1 MALIG
6 KIRQNTVIVLLFI
19 GGGIALFILS
29 EMTSGAGGAL
39 GPVMNR
45 MGAVGEREI
54 DRNDFERTASAA
66 FSGGDAFQ
74 NRDQL
79 WNFYVNEAVVKN
91 EAEELGLSVS
101 QDEMTELQYGANPSP
116 VVRRNLTDPNTGQ
129 LNTTL
134 LAQIRQDIENNSVDA
149 AIQEGRLN
157 PNFKSIW
164 TYQRREIEAS
174 RLQEKMTALMTKAM
188 YAPNWQAQDYADEQ
202 FGNRKVAIVKVPFE
216 EVDDTDVEVSNA
228 DVQAFIDENR
238 SIFDN
243 PEETRQL
250 SYLAFEVTPTQADSN
265 EIRTTLNEIADD
277 WRKEESETA
286 DSLFALSNNGS
297 YQAAYQTAERFS
309 PIVADAAIN
318 QAAVGSVYGP
328 YIEGNAMKLMKVV
341 DRVTMSDSAKTRHI
355 LRNASTPSQFDEAN
369 RVIDSLMS
377 VVQRNRRK
385 FADLAEEFSQDPG
398 SASNGGVYE
407 KVTPGQFVKPFDNV
421 LFRTGSIGSLY
432 KVRTQ
437 YGVHLVDVMSRS
449 RSTQPRAKVAYI
461 VEPIIPSSAT
471 EDAVMAK
478 AQTFLN
484 GKKSL
489 SEMKS
494 AAEGMGMVVKTSA
507 PLPISNYTLADL
519 GSGQDVKDMMCWAY
533 SASKGDVSPVV
544 YSFTDQQLF
553 YQNNHV
559 IIGLADVLAKG
570 LPSAASV
577 KDALQDQV
585 RNRVKGQ
592 KLADMLAGKDLDA
605 VAAQYEVTIDSI
617 SSNPTLQSLPG
628 IGQEPKVIAA
638 AASVASGSTSK
649 PIVGRNGVY
658 FVKPLGDA
666 STGTSGNLPI
676 ARSQINTTVR
686 AQNGNVLLPA
696 LRAGT
701 TVADERAAGDCQ

>member
-6 KIRQNTVIVLLFI
+6 KIRQNTLIVLLFI

-101 QDEMTELQYGANPSP
+101 QEEMAELQYGNNPSP
-116 VVRRNLTDPNTGQ
+116 IVRRNMTDPQTGQ

-134 LAQIRQDIENNSVDA
+134 LSQIRSDIENNSIDA

-164 TYQRREIEAS
+164 NYQRREIEAT

-188 YAPNWQAQDYADEQ
+188 YAPN
-202 FGNRKVAIVKVPFE
+202 
-216 EVDDTDVEVSNA
+216 TDVEISDA

-250 SYLAFEVTPTQADSN
+250 SYLTFEVTPTAADSS
-265 EIRTTLNEIADD
+265 EIRNTLNTIADD
-277 WRKEESETA
+277 WRSRDGEAA
-286 DSLFALSNNGS
+286 DSLFAISNNGS
-297 YQAAYQTAERFS
+297 YQGAYLTADRLS
-309 PIVADAAIN
+309 PIIADAAIN

-328 YIEGNAMKLMKVV
+328 YAEGNAMKLMKVI

-355 LRNASTPSQFDEAN
+355 LRNASTPAQFEEAD
-369 RVIDSLMS
+369 RLIDSLMT

-385 FADLAEEFSQDPG
+385 FAELAEEFSQDPG

-421 LFRTGSIGSLY
+421 LLRTGTVGRLY
-432 KVRTQ
+432 KIRTSF
-437 YGVHLVDVMSRS
+437 GVHLVDIMSRS
-449 RSTQPRAKVAYI
+449 RSTQPRAKVAFV
-461 VEPIIPSSAT
+461 VEPIIPTSAT
-471 EDAVMAK
+471 EDAVLAK

-484 GKKSL
+484 GKNSL
-489 SEMKS
+489 ADMKS
-494 AAEGMGMVVKTSA
+494 AAESMGMEVKNSA
-507 PLPISNYTLADL
+507 PLPISNYTLQDL
-519 GSGQDVKDMMCWAY
+519 GSGQDVKDMMCWAF
-533 SASKGDVSPVV
+533 SADKGDVSPVV

-559 IIGLADVLAKG
+559 VIGLADVLPKG

-592 KLADMLAGKDLDA
+592 KLAEMLAGKNIEA
-605 VAAQYEVTIDSI
+605 VAAQYEVSIDSTG
-617 SSNPTLQSLPG
+617 SNPTLQSLPR

-638 AASVASGSTSK
+638 AASVATGSTSA
-649 PIVGRNGVY
+649 PIVGRTGVF
-658 FVKPLGDA
+658 FVKPLVDA
-666 STGTSGNLPI
+666 PTGNSSNLPA
-676 ARSQINTTVR
+676 ARTQINTAVR

-701 TVADERAAGDCQ
+701 DVADERADADCQ

>member
-101 QDEMTELQYGANPSP
+101 QDEMNELQYGANPSP
-116 VVRRNLTDPNTGQ
+116 VVRRNMTDPNTGQ

-134 LAQIRQDIENNSVDA
+134 LSQIRQDIENNSIDA

-164 TYQRREIEAS
+164 SYQRREIEAS

-188 YAPNWQAQDYADEQ
+188 YAPNWQAQDYANEQ
-202 FGNRKVAIVKVPFE
+202 SGNRKVAIVKVPFE
-216 EVDDTDVEVSNA
+216 EIDNTDVEISDA

-250 SYLAFEVTPTQADSN
+250 NYVTFAVTPTLADSN
-265 EIRTTLNEIADD
+265 EIRTSLNETADA
-277 WRKEESETA
+277 WRKETTEA
-286 DSLFALSNNGS
+286 GDSLFALSNNGT
-297 YQAAYQTAERFS
+297 YQGVYQTADRFS

-318 QAAVGSVYGP
+318 QAEIGSVYGP
-328 YIEGNAMKLMKVV
+328 YVEGSAMKLLKVI

-355 LRNASTPSQFDEAN
+355 LRNASTPAQFDEAN
-369 RVIDSLMS
+369 RVIDSLMTVLQS
-377 VVQRNRRK
+377 NRGK
-385 FADLAEEFSQDPG
+385 FGALAEEFSQDPG

-421 LFRTGSIGSLY
+421 LFRTGTVGQLY
-432 KVRTQ
+432 KIRTSF
-437 YGVHLVDVMSRS
+437 GIHLVDIMSRS
-449 RSTQPRAKVAYI
+449 RSTQPRAKVAYV
-461 VEPIIPSSAT
+461 VEPIIPSSTT
-471 EDAVMAK
+471 EDAVLAK

-484 GKKSL
+484 GKNTIA
-489 SEMKS
+489 EMKS
-494 AAEGMGMVVKTSA
+494 AAESMGMEIKTSA

-519 GSGQDVKDMMCWAY
+519 GSGQDVKDMMCWAF
-533 SASKGDVSPVV
+533 SADKGDVSPAV

-559 IIGLADVLAKG
+559 VIGLADVLPKG

-592 KLADMLAGKDLDA
+592 KLADMLAGKDLEA
-605 VAAQYEVTIDSI
+605 VAAQYEATIDSI
-617 SSNPTLQSLPG
+617 GSNPTLQSLPR

-638 AASVASGSTSK
+638 AASVATGSTSK
-649 PIVGRNGVY
+649 PIIGRTGVF
-658 FVKPLGDA
+658 FVKPLNDA
-666 STGTSGNLPI
+666 TTGTSGNLPI

-701 TVADERAAGDCQ
+701 DVADERAAADCQ

>member
-91 EAEELGLSVS
+91 EA
-101 QDEMTELQYGANPSP
+101 
-116 VVRRNLTDPNTGQ
+116 

-134 LAQIRQDIENNSVDA
+134 LSQIRSDIENNSIDA
-149 AIQEGRLN
+149 AISEGRLN

-164 TYQRREIEAS
+164 NYQRREIEAT

-188 YAPNWQAQDYADEQ
+188 YAPNWQAQSFANEQ

-216 EVDDTDVEVSNA
+216 EIDDTDVEISDA

-250 SYLAFEVTPTQADSN
+250 SYIPFEVAPTSADSN
-265 EIRTTLNEIADD
+265 AIRTTLNEIAED
-277 WRKEESETA
+277 WRKEPNETA

-297 YQAAYQTAERFS
+297 YQAAYLTADRLS
-309 PIVADAAIN
+309 PIIADAAIN
-318 QAAVGSVYGP
+318 QAEVGSVYGP
-328 YIEGNAMKLMKVV
+328 YVEGNAMKLMKVI

-355 LRNASTPSQFDEAN
+355 LRNASTPEQFEEAN
-369 RVIDSLMS
+369 RLVDSLMN
-377 VVQRNRRK
+377 VLQRNRRK

-421 LFRTGSIGSLY
+421 LFRTGRVGQLY
-432 KVRTQ
+432 KIRTSF
-437 YGVHLVDVMSRS
+437 GIHLVDIMSRS
-449 RSTQPRAKVAYI
+449 RSTQPRAKIAYV
-461 VEPIIPSSAT
+461 VEPIIPSSET
-471 EDAVMAK
+471 EDAVLAK

-484 GKKSL
+484 GKSSL
-489 SEMKS
+489 TELEA
-494 AAEGMGMVVKTSA
+494 AAESMGMEVKTST
-507 PLPISNYTLADL
+507 PLPISNYTLQEL
-519 GSGQDVKDMMCWAY
+519 GSGQDVKDMMCWAF
-533 SASKGDVSPVV
+533 SADEGDVSPVV
-544 YSFTDQQLF
+544 YSFTDPQLF

-559 IIGLADVLAKG
+559 VIGLTDVLAKG
-570 LPSAASV
+570 IPSAASV

-592 KLADMLAGKDLDA
+592 KIADMLGGKDLEA
-605 VAAQYEVTIDSI
+605 VSAQYEVTIDSM
-617 SSNPTLQSLPG
+617 SSNPTLQSLPR

-638 AASVASGSTSK
+638 AASVATGSTSK
-649 PIVGRNGVY
+649 PIVGRTGVF
-658 FVKPLGDA
+658 FVKPLNDA
-666 STGTSGNLPI
+666 STGTSSDLPG
-676 ARSQINTTVR
+676 ARTQINTTVR

-701 TVADERAAGDCQ
+701 DVADERAATDCQ

>member
-6 KIRQNTVIVLLFI
+6 KIRQNTLIVLLFI

-91 EAEELGLSVS
+91 EAEDLGLSVS
-101 QDEMTELQYGANPSP
+101 EEEMTELQYGANPSP
-116 VVRRNLTDPNTGQ
+116 VIRRNMTDPNTGQ

-134 LAQIRQDIENNSVDA
+134 LSQIRQDIENNSIDA

-157 PNFKSIW
+157 PNFKAIW
-164 TYQRREIEAS
+164 SYQRREIEAS

-188 YAPNWQAQDYADEQ
+188 YAPNWQAQDYANEQ

-216 EVDDTDVEVSNA
+216 EVDDTDIEVSDA

-250 SYLAFEVTPTQADSN
+250 TYVTFPVTPTTADTN
-265 EIRTTLNEIADD
+265 AIRTLLNQTAAD
-277 WRKEESETA
+277 WAKETTEA
-286 DSLFALSNNGS
+286 GDSLFALSNNGT
-297 YQAAYQTAERFS
+297 YQSVYQTADRLS
-309 PIVADAAIN
+309 PVVADAVMN
-318 QAAVGSVYGP
+318 QIEVGTVFGP
-328 YIEGNAMKLMKVV
+328 YTEGSAMKLLKVI
-341 DRVTMSDSAKTRHI
+341 DRVSMPDSAKTRHI
-355 LRNASTPSQFDEAN
+355 LRNASTPAQFEEAD
-369 RVIDSLMS
+369 RVIDSLMN
-377 VVQRNRRK
+377 VLQRNRGK

-421 LFRTGSIGSLY
+421 LFRTGTVGNLY

-437 YGVHLVDVMSRS
+437 FGVHLVDIMSRS
-449 RSTQPRAKVAYI
+449 RSRQLRAKVAYV
-461 VEPIIPSSAT
+461 VEPLIPSSET
-471 EDAVMAK
+471 EDVVMAK
-478 AQTFLN
+478 AQSFLN
-484 GKKSL
+484 GKSTL
-489 SEMKS
+489 AEMKA
-494 AAEGMGMVVKTSA
+494 AAESMGLEVKTSA
-507 PLPISNYTLADL
+507 PLPVSNYTLADL
-519 GSGQDVKDMMCWAY
+519 GSGQDVKDMMCWAF
-533 SASKGDVSPVV
+533 SADKGDVSPVV

-559 IIGLADVLAKG
+559 VIALADVLPEG

-585 RNRVKGQ
+585 SNRVKGQ
-592 KLADMLAGKDLDA
+592 KLAGMLAGSDIEKI
-605 VAAQYEVTIDSI
+605 AAQYEVTVDSI
-617 SSNPTLQSLPG
+617 SSNPTLQSLPR

-638 AASVASGSTSK
+638 AAIVATGNTSE

-658 FVKPLGDA
+658 FVKPLSDA
-666 STGTSGNLPI
+666 SAGTSGNLPA

-701 TVADERAAGDCQ
+701 DVADERAAADCQ

>member
-91 EAEELGLSVS
+91 EADELGLSVS
-101 QDEMTELQYGANPSP
+101 QEEMNELQYGANPSP
-116 VVRRNLTDPNTGQ
+116 IVRRNMTDPQTGQ

-134 LAQIRQDIENNSVDA
+134 LSQIRSDIENNSIDA

-164 TYQRREIEAS
+164 NYQRREIEAT

-188 YAPNWQAQDYADEQ
+188 YAPNWQAQAFANEQ
-202 FGNRKVAIVKVPFE
+202 AGNRKVAIVKVPFE
-216 EVDDTDVEVSNA
+216 EVDDTDVEISDA

-250 SYLAFEVTPTQADSN
+250 SYLAFDVTPTAEDSN
-265 EIRTTLNEIADD
+265 EIRATLNTIADD
-277 WRKEESETA
+277 WRSRDGEAA
-286 DSLFALSNNGS
+286 DSLFAISNNGS
-297 YQAAYQTAERFS
+297 YQGAYLTADRLS

-328 YIEGNAMKLMKVV
+328 YVEGNAMKLMKVI
-341 DRVTMSDSAKTRHI
+341 DRATMSDSAKTRHI
-355 LRNASTPSQFDEAN
+355 LRNASTPAQFEEAN
-369 RVIDSLMS
+369 RLVDSLMN
-377 VVQRNRRK
+377 VLQRNRGK
-385 FADLAEEFSQDPG
+385 FGALAEEFSQDPG

-421 LFRTGSIGSLY
+421 LFRTGTVGQLY
-432 KVRTQ
+432 KIRTSF
-437 YGVHLVDVMSRS
+437 GVHLVDIMSRS
-449 RSTQPRAKVAYI
+449 RSTQPRAKVAYV

-471 EDAVMAK
+471 EDAVLAK
-478 AQTFLN
+478 AQAFLN
-484 GKKSL
+484 GKNSL
-489 SEMKS
+489 SELKS
-494 AAEGMGMVVKTSA
+494 AAESMGMEVKNSA
-507 PLPISNYTLADL
+507 PLPISNYTLQDL
-519 GSGQDVKDMMCWAY
+519 GSGQDVKDMMCWAF
-533 SASKGDVSPVV
+533 SADKGDVSPVV

-559 IIGLADVLAKG
+559 VIGLADVLPKG

-592 KLADMLAGKDLDA
+592 KLADMLAGKDIEA
-605 VAAQYEVTIDSI
+605 VAAQYEVTIDSTG
-617 SSNPTLQSLPG
+617 SNPTLQSLPR

-638 AASVASGSTSK
+638 AASVATGSTSA
-649 PIVGRNGVY
+649 PIVGRTGVF
-658 FVKPLGDA
+658 FVKPLVDA
-666 STGTSGNLPI
+666 PTSNSGNLPA
-676 ARSQINTTVR
+676 ARTQINTTVR

-701 TVADERAAGDCQ
+701 DVADERAEADCQ

>member
-29 EMTSGAGGAL
+29 EIQSGSAGAL
-39 GPVMNR
+39 GPVMSS
-45 MGAVGEREI
+45 MGAVGDREI

-101 QDEMTELQYGANPSP
+101 QEEMYELQYGDVPSP
-116 VVRRNLTDPNTGQ
+116 IVRRNMTDPSTGLINTE
-129 LNTTL
+129 L
-134 LAQIRQDIENNSVDA
+134 LAQIREDVENNSIDA
-149 AIQEGRLN
+149 AIEEGRLN

-164 TYQRREIEAS
+164 RYQRREIEAT
-174 RLQEKMTALMTKAM
+174 RLQEKMTALITKAM
-188 YAPNWQAQDYADEQ
+188 YAPNWQAQTYANEQ
-202 FGNRKVAIVKVPFE
+202 FGSRQVAIVKVPFE
-216 EVDDTDVEVSNA
+216 EIDDTDVEVSDA

-250 SYLAFEVTPTQADSN
+250 SYLSFEVVPTSEDST
-265 EIRTTLNEIADD
+265 EIRSTLSTIADD
-277 WRKEESETA
+277 WRKQEGETA
-286 DSLFALSNNGS
+286 DSLFALSNNGT
-297 YQAAYQTAERFS
+297 YQGAYQTADRLS
-309 PIVADAAIN
+309 PIIADAAIN

-328 YIEGNAMKLMKVV
+328 YIEGNAMKLMKVI
-341 DRVTMSDSAKTRHI
+341 DRATMSDSAKTRHI
-355 LRNASTPSQFDEAN
+355 LRNASTPAQFDEAN
-369 RVIDSLMS
+369 RVIDSLMT
-377 VVQRNRRK
+377 VVQRSRSK

-407 KVTPGQFVKPFDNV
+407 KVTPGQFVKPFDDV
-421 LFRTGSIGSLY
+421 LFRTGTVGRLY

-449 RSTQPRAKVAYI
+449 RSTQTRAKVAYV

-471 EDAVMAK
+471 EDAVLSK
-478 AQTFLN
+478 AQSFLN
-484 GKKSL
+484 GKNSLAELKSG
-489 SEMKS
+489 
-494 AAEGMGMVVKTSA
+494 AEEMGMVVKNSA
-507 PLPISNYTLADL
+507 PLPVSNYTLQDL
-519 GSGQDVKDMMCWAY
+519 GSGQDVKDMMCWAF

-559 IIGLADVLAKG
+559 VIGLADVLPKG
-570 LPSAASV
+570 VPSAASV

-592 KLADMLAGKDLDA
+592 KLAEMLTGQDLA
-605 VAAQYEVTIDSI
+605 TVAARYEANVDSVN
-617 SSNPTLQSLPG
+617 SNPTLQSLPR

-638 AASVASGSTSK
+638 AAAVATGSTSA
-649 PIVGRNGVY
+649 PIVGRTGVF
-658 FVKPLGDA
+658 FVKPLNDA
-666 STGTSGNLPI
+666 STGTSGNLPA

-696 LRAGT
+696 LRAGAEVT
-701 TVADERAAGDCQ
+701 DERAAGDCQ